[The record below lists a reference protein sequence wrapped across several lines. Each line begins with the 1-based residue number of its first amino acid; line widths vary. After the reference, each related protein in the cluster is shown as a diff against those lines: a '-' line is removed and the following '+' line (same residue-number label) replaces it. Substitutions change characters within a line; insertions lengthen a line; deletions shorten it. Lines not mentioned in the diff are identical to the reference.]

1 MGVVLTPLLVGY
13 DKAGSLPWAS
23 TLCGACSDHCPVKI
37 PLHELILRHRQ
48 ILVEE
53 EGYGKGMQD
62 FVFTAA
68 GTALAH
74 EKLFDLG
81 TKVGARVMPFLAK
94 DRKSLKED
102 VKIPV
107 LKNWTQSRD
116 MDTLSKEKFRDWF
129 KKHEAEKKG
138 GK

>member
-1 MGVVLTPLLVGY
+1 
-13 DKAGSLPWAS
+13 
-23 TLCGACSDHCPVKI
+23 
-37 PLHELILRHRQ
+37 
-48 ILVEE
+48 
-53 EGYGKGMQD
+53 
-62 FVFTAA
+62 
-68 GTALAH
+68 
-74 EKLFDLG
+74 
-81 TKVGARVMPFLAK
+81 MPFLAK